1 MRWFLGAEK
10 VEINRNRRR
19 VRRGKKGHFSL
30 RSLRQEFKR
39 LVVG

>member
-30 RSLRQEFKR
+30 RQEFKR